1 MVSARYFV
9 NDNIRANRVLLV
21 DSDNTNLGEH
31 SRHAALEK
39 ARSKG
44 LDLVLMSKPNEG
56 TPICKMMDYGKFKY
70 DQSKKANKKKPPAM
84 KEMMFHMRTSEHDM
98 ETKTKKVQGFL
109 DKKHKVKFGIYL
121 KGRERNFRSEARAI
135 LENSL
140 SAFSGKAKH
149 DGIKESDRLVFV
161 TLSPV

>member
-1 MVSARYFV
+1 MASVRYFV

-31 SRHAALEK
+31 SKHAALEIAK
-39 ARSKG
+39 SKS

-56 TPICKMMDYGKFKY
+56 TPICKIMDYGKFKY
-70 DQSKKANKKKPPAM
+70 DQSKKANKKKTPTM

-121 KGRERNFRSEARAI
+121 KGRERSFRNEARTI

-140 SAFSGKAKH
+140 SAFSGRAKH

-161 TLSPV
+161 MLSPV

>member
-1 MVSARYFV
+1 MTSVRYFI

-21 DSDNTNLGEH
+21 DSDSTNLGEH
-31 SRHAALEK
+31 SKYVALEK

-44 LDLVLMSKPNEG
+44 LDLVLMSKSDQG
-56 TPICKMMDYGKFKY
+56 TPTCKMMDYGKFKY
-70 DQSKKANKKKPPAM
+70 DQSKKENKKKPPAM
-84 KEMMFHMRTSEHDM
+84 KEIIFHMRTSEHDL
-98 ETKTKKVQGFL
+98 ETKTKKVQGLL

-121 KGRERNFRSEARAI
+121 KGRERIFRNEARVI

-149 DGIKESDRLVFV
+149 DGVKESDRLVFV
-161 TLSPV
+161 MLSPV